1 MRLAST
7 RVFPLVLMLALAL
20 LSFWLER
27 TARDAPAP
35 SAANRRDADYSAERF
50 TITDYGSDGSPV
62 STLSAVKMVHYPEGD
77 ATVLAAPHLVQ
88 TRPAQ
93 PRLVLSADR
102 GTLSRDG
109 AELFLHDNVLLVRE
123 PLEQIPEARMRT
135 SFLHLD
141 RLREVV
147 RSDREVSIEERG
159 RTLVAHGMEYDNAA
173 RRLTLLAQVRGSF
186 EVQP

>member
-27 TARDAPAP
+27 TARDAPVP
-35 SAANRRDADYSAERF
+35 SAPNRHDADYSAERF
-50 TITDYGSDGSPV
+50 TITDYGDDGTPE
-62 STLSAVKMVHYPEGD
+62 STLSAVKMVHYPGD
-77 ATVLAAPHLVQ
+77 DTTVLAAPQLVQ

-109 AELFLHDNVLLVRE
+109 AEVFLHDNVLLVRE
-123 PLEQIPEARMRT
+123 PLESIPEARMRT

-141 RLREVV
+141 RVRGMA
-147 RSDREVSIEERG
+147 RSDREVSIEEPG
-159 RTLVAHGMEYDNAA
+159 RTLVGRGMEYDNAA
-173 RRLTLLAQVRGSF
+173 RRLTLLAQVRGRF
-186 EVQP
+186 EVAP